1 MLCCFNRFSA
11 VSHLLRFMDHK
22 QSEFIYRRKLIKYI
36 ETLDRFPLEVMFLKL
51 EQVETVSPR
60 KVC

>member
-1 MLCCFNRFSA
+1 
-11 VSHLLRFMDHK
+11 MDHK
-22 QSEFIYRRKLIKYI
+22 QFEFIYRRKASKYI
-36 ETLDRFPLEVMFLKL
+36 ETLDRFPSEAMFLKP